1 VNQPPLVTE
10 RHRAH
15 FARIA
20 ESNRDMEIAHV
31 RQVMRMTPGERIARA
46 ISLSDVFLQGG
57 PSPEREPLPTLA
69 ARWRARRDGAQ
80 HV

>member
-1 VNQPPLVTE
+1 VDRPPVVTE

-20 ESNRDMEIAHV
+20 EGNREMEMA
-31 RQVMRMTPGERIARA
+31 RLREVMRMTPGERIARA
-46 ISLSDVFLQGG
+46 ISLSDSFLQGR

-69 ARWRARRDGAQ
+69 ARWRAHRDGTRHA
-80 HV
+80 